1 MKTYLPTI
9 CLIGFI
15 LLLWKVTAR
24 VVDKLFLL
32 PSPQDIVVKL
42 WELKSYLIV
51 NHLPVTLIVIL
62 LGLGISVFLG
72 VGLAVAMNRSTLLE
86 RTFYPI
92 LITSQTIRIIALV
105 QIFVM
110 WFGYSILSKVFL
122 IKIITFFLIK

>member
-15 LLLWKVTAR
+15 LLLWEVTAR

-32 PSPQDIVVKL
+32 PSPQGIVVKL

-62 LGLGISVFLG
+62 LGLGISVVLG

-92 LITSQTIRIIALV
+92 LITSQTIPIIALAP
-105 QIFVM
+105 IFEIGRAHVCTPVTWPYRM
-110 WFGYSILSKVFL
+110 PSS
-122 IKIITFFLIK
+122 